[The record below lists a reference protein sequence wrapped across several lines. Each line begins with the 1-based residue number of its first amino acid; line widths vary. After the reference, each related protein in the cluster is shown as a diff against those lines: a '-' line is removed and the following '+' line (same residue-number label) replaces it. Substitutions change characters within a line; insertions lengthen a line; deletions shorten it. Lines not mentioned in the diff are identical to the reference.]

1 MNSKYSYRLRVAEES
16 KDNDYGY
23 SCGNDEYR
31 VIVHMLN
38 DTLILC
44 ASHGETIGD
53 IKQWLIDNYEHGE
66 NKRSLRQRI
75 VVTMQDPNN
84 DDIIHRLDDSYTI
97 TGPIELG
104 ILIKESTFK
113 NFIAALKENPTIDTN
128 TRLVGR
134 VRRQSVLPNQIEKIF
149 DIDYGNESFLVVY
162 DPSNEICSY
171 GNQYILRVVYQ
182 NHVQFVSMIDSSPI
196 FRPSVKGPRW
206 PECAPYNIHTQ
217 EQLEEKVGTIIE
229 QFYQYVKPRVDA
241 GDVVIDFDKTMT
253 TIEPKF
259 ILRYIRS

>member
-1 MNSKYSYRLRVAEES
+1 MNSKYRLRVAEES
-16 KDNDYGY
+16 KDNDDYGY

-53 IKQWLIDNYEHGE
+53 IKQWFIDNYEHGE
-66 NKRSLRQRI
+66 NLRRQRI
-75 VVTMQDPNN
+75 VVTIQDPNN
-84 DDIIHRLDDSYTI
+84 DDIHPLDDSYPI
-97 TGPIELG
+97 TAPIELG
-104 ILIKESTFK
+104 ILIKVSTFK
-113 NFIAALKENPTIDTN
+113 KFIAALKENPTIDTN
-128 TRLVGR
+128 TGLVGR
-134 VRRQSVLPNQIEKIF
+134 VRRQSVLSLNIKKIF
-149 DIDYGNESFLVVY
+149 NIDYENESFLVVY

-241 GDVVIDFDKTMT
+241 GDVVIDFDETMT
-253 TIEPKF
+253 TIEPKYF
-259 ILRYIRS
+259 KRYIRS